1 MGKFIVAICGNIGVG
16 KSTLAKILSKKWGF
30 VILSEPQDKNP
41 FLKNFYTDPKR
52 WALHSQ
58 LFFLIQRLKIF
69 EEIEKIEDSIIIDRT
84 IYEDAEIFAKLLLS
98 KEEYNLYNK
107 IYNLVKRNFPNPNL
121 LIYMY
126 APVDVLMKR
135 IELRGRDYEKN
146 IKRSY
151 LKKLEK
157 AYEEWIKNYNLSP
170 VYRFDTTNIDIYN
183 MFLDIDKYIS
193 EIEHYFWEAKRYV
206 KRDRI
211 NQT

>member
-30 VILSEPQDKNP
+30 VILSEPQEKNP
-41 FLKNFYTDPKR
+41 FLKNFYSDPKR

-69 EEIEKIEDSIIIDRT
+69 EEIEKREDSIIIDRT

-98 KEEYNLYNK
+98 REEYSLYSK
-107 IYNLVKRNFPNPNL
+107 IYNLVKRNFPKPNL

-126 APVDVLMKR
+126 APVEVLLKR

-146 IKRSY
+146 IKKSY

-170 VYRFDTTNIDIYN
+170 VFRFDTTNIDIYN
-183 MFLDIDKYIS
+183 MFLDIDKYIF
-193 EIEHYFWEAKRYV
+193 EIENYFWEAKRYV
-206 KRDRI
+206 KRDRT
-211 NQT
+211 N